1 MNCPLCCY
9 QESNCHNCHKTY
21 QTPRLKKFLIGD
33 VSFLSQA
40 RSDRPPIFVRVLNYV
55 EQVHLQ
61 NGLKE
66 NLRAMWLKF
75 GVAPDGELTGI
86 DEVGR
91 GKTNLACLY
100 CGGSLTAKKGS
111 VKEHHFAHT
120 EETCKPVSQRIKT
133 KAFPAL
139 PLYDN
144 FNIQLKGEELE
155 QLKVLWKEYGARDY
169 PIPKD
174 LVSFRWEL
182 KGLLESE
189 GSRTYQFTDLGKI
202 PVGAL
207 PLALFNQVQEPL
219 LLSELVKLEQS
230 TAVAEAAGLS
240 CLEER
245 RADLLIYRAQ
255 LRRILI
261 NLLYFLEVKADGN
274 TFYKIGITTRSI
286 EERIAEVQRDVRA
299 HYSDVAVNLLGLWER
314 RGNVELYF
322 KHRYKAFNYR
332 IGKLTE
338 YFAFPN
344 VKAVLQDLCEMK
356 PKMLSDVELDA
367 IGGGSKRM

>member
-1 MNCPLCCY
+1 MWSKCIY
-9 QESNCHNCHKTY
+9 KT
-21 QTPRLKKFLIGD
+21 
-33 VSFLSQA
+33 
-40 RSDRPPIFVRVLNYV
+40 
-55 EQVHLQ
+55 
-61 NGLKE
+61 GLKE

-75 GVAPDGELTGI
+75 GVAPDGELTNI
-86 DEVGR
+86 DEVAR

-120 EETCKPVSQRIKT
+120 GETCKPVSQRIKT
-133 KAFPAL
+133 KAFPSL

-144 FNIQLKGEELE
+144 FSIQLKGEELE
-155 QLKVLWKEYGARDY
+155 QLKVLWKEYGAQDY
-169 PIPKD
+169 AIPKD
-174 LVSFRWEL
+174 LVNFRWQL

-189 GSRTYQFTDLGKI
+189 GSRTYQFTNLGKI

-207 PLALFNQVQEPL
+207 PLALFNRVQEPL
-219 LLSELVKLEQS
+219 LLSELASLEGS
-230 TAVAEAAGLS
+230 VEMAVAAGLS
-240 CLEER
+240 CWDER

-255 LRRILI
+255 LRRILV
-261 NLLYFLEVKADGN
+261 NSLYFLEVKADGHC
-274 TFYKIGITTRSI
+274 FYKIGVTTRSI

-299 HYSDVAVNLLGLWER
+299 HYSDVVVNLLGLWEH

-338 YFAFPN
+338 YFQFPN
-344 VKAVLQDLCEMK
+344 VKVVLQDLCEMESK
-356 PKMLSDVELDA
+356 VLSDVELDA
-367 IGGGSKRM
+367 IGGGRKRM

>member
-1 MNCPLCCY
+1 
-9 QESNCHNCHKTY
+9 
-21 QTPRLKKFLIGD
+21 
-33 VSFLSQA
+33 
-40 RSDRPPIFVRVLNYV
+40 
-55 EQVHLQ
+55 
-61 NGLKE
+61 
-66 NLRAMWLKF
+66 MWLKF
-75 GVAPDGELTGI
+75 GVARSGLLTGI
-86 DEVGR
+86 DEVVR
-91 GKTNLACLY
+91 GKTQLTCLY

-133 KAFPAL
+133 KAFPSL
-139 PLYDN
+139 PLYDS

-155 QLKVLWKEYGARDY
+155 QLKVLWKEYGAQDY
-169 PIPKD
+169 GIPKD
-174 LVSFRWEL
+174 LVNFRWQL

-189 GSRTYQFTDLGKI
+189 GDRTYQFTDLGKI

-219 LLSELVKLEQS
+219 LLSALASLEGS
-230 TAVAEAAGLS
+230 VEIAEAAGLS
-240 CLEER
+240 CLDER

-255 LRRILI
+255 LRRILV
-261 NLLYFLEVKADGN
+261 NSLYFLEVKANGN
-274 TFYKIGITTRSI
+274 CFYKIGITTRSI

-299 HYSDVAVNLLGLWER
+299 HYSNVAVSLLGLWEH

-322 KHRYKAFNYR
+322 KHRYQPFNYR

-338 YFAFPN
+338 YFVFPN

-356 PKMLSDVELDA
+356 PKVLSAVEPDT
-367 IGGGSKRM
+367 ISGVR

>member
-1 MNCPLCCY
+1 
-9 QESNCHNCHKTY
+9 
-21 QTPRLKKFLIGD
+21 
-33 VSFLSQA
+33 
-40 RSDRPPIFVRVLNYV
+40 
-55 EQVHLQ
+55 
-61 NGLKE
+61 
-66 NLRAMWLKF
+66 MWLKF
-75 GVAPDGELTGI
+75 GVAPSGELASI
-86 DEVGR
+86 DEVAR
-91 GKTNLACLY
+91 GKTQLTCLY

-133 KAFPAL
+133 KAFPSL
-139 PLYDN
+139 PLYEH
-144 FNIQLKGEELE
+144 FNIELKGEELE
-155 QLKVLWKEYGARDY
+155 QLKVLWKEYGAQDY
-169 PIPKD
+169 AIPKD
-174 LVSFRWEL
+174 LVNFRWEL

-219 LLSELVKLEQS
+219 LLSELMKLEGS
-230 TAVAEAAGLS
+230 VEIAEAAGLS

-245 RADLLIYRAQ
+245 RADLQIYRAQ

-261 NLLYFLEVKADGN
+261 NSLYFLEVKADGN
-274 TFYKIGITTRSI
+274 IFYKIGVTTRSI

-299 HYSDVAVNLLGLWER
+299 HYAEVGVSLLGLWEH

-338 YFAFPN
+338 YFVFPD
-344 VKAVLQDLCEMK
+344 VKVVLRDLYGME

-367 IGGGSKRM
+367 ISERAHTASYGCGKAAITRSARC

>member
-1 MNCPLCCY
+1 
-9 QESNCHNCHKTY
+9 
-21 QTPRLKKFLIGD
+21 
-33 VSFLSQA
+33 
-40 RSDRPPIFVRVLNYV
+40 
-55 EQVHLQ
+55 
-61 NGLKE
+61 
-66 NLRAMWLKF
+66 MWLKF
-75 GVAPDGELTGI
+75 GVAPSGELTNI
-86 DEVGR
+86 DEVVR

-120 EETCKPVSQRIKT
+120 EETCFPVSQRIKT
-133 KAFPAL
+133 KAFPSL

-155 QLKVLWKEYGARDY
+155 QLKVLWQEYGAKDY
-169 PIPKD
+169 AIPKD
-174 LVSFRWEL
+174 LVNFRWQL
-182 KGLLESE
+182 KGLLGSE
-189 GSRTYQFTDLGKI
+189 GSGTYQFTDLGKI

-207 PLALFNQVQEPL
+207 PLARFNKVQEPL
-219 LLSELVKLEQS
+219 LVSELASLEGS
-230 TAVAEAAGLS
+230 VEIAEAADLS
-240 CLEER
+240 CLDER

-255 LRRILI
+255 LRRILV
-261 NLLYFLEVKADGN
+261 NSLYFLEVKANGN
-274 TFYKIGITTRSI
+274 CFYKIGVTTRSI

-299 HYSDVAVNLLGLWER
+299 HYSDVAVNLLGLWEH

-344 VKAVLQDLCEMK
+344 VKVVLQDLCEMK
-356 PKMLSDVELDA
+356 PKMLSDVEVDVLSLRYFPK
-367 IGGGSKRM
+367 IK

>member
-1 MNCPLCCY
+1 
-9 QESNCHNCHKTY
+9 
-21 QTPRLKKFLIGD
+21 
-33 VSFLSQA
+33 
-40 RSDRPPIFVRVLNYV
+40 
-55 EQVHLQ
+55 
-61 NGLKE
+61 
-66 NLRAMWLKF
+66 MWLKF
-75 GVAPDGELTGI
+75 GVAPSGELTGI
-86 DEVGR
+86 DEVVR

-133 KAFPAL
+133 KAFPSL
-139 PLYDN
+139 PFYDN
-144 FNIQLKGEELE
+144 FNIELKGDELE

-169 PIPKD
+169 AIPKD
-174 LVSFRWEL
+174 LVNFRWQL
-182 KGLLESE
+182 KGLLDSE
-189 GSRTYQFTDLGKI
+189 GSCSYQFTDLGKI

-219 LLSELVKLEQS
+219 LVSELASLEGS
-230 TAVAEAAGLS
+230 VEIAEAAGLS
-240 CLEER
+240 CLDER

-255 LRRILI
+255 LRRILV
-261 NLLYFLEVKADGN
+261 NSLYFLEVKADGQ

-299 HYSDVAVNLLGLWER
+299 HYSDVAVNLLGLWEH

-322 KHRYKAFNYR
+322 KHRYQPFNYR

-338 YFAFPN
+338 YFAFPD
-344 VKAVLQDLCEMK
+344 VKVVLCDLYGME
-356 PKMLSDVELDA
+356 PKEPSDVELDA
-367 IGGGSKRM
+367 IGGGGRK

>member
-1 MNCPLCCY
+1 
-9 QESNCHNCHKTY
+9 
-21 QTPRLKKFLIGD
+21 
-33 VSFLSQA
+33 
-40 RSDRPPIFVRVLNYV
+40 
-55 EQVHLQ
+55 
-61 NGLKE
+61 
-66 NLRAMWLKF
+66 MWLKF
-75 GVAPDGELTGI
+75 GVAPDGFLTSI
-86 DEVGR
+86 DEVVR

-100 CGGSLTAKKGS
+100 CGGFLTAKKGS

-133 KAFPAL
+133 KAFPSL

-144 FNIQLKGEELE
+144 FTVQLKGEELE
-155 QLKVLWKEYGARDY
+155 QLKVLWKEYGAQKRS
-169 PIPKD
+169 IRKD
-174 LVSFRWEL
+174 LVNFRWQL

-189 GSRTYQFTDLGKI
+189 GDRTYQFTDLGKI
-202 PVGAL
+202 QVGAL

-219 LLSELVKLEQS
+219 LVSELASLEGS
-230 TAVAEAAGLS
+230 VEIAEAAGLS

-255 LRRILI
+255 LRRILV
-261 NLLYFLEVKADGN
+261 NSLYFLEVKADGN

-299 HYSDVAVNLLGLWER
+299 HYSDVVVNLLGLWEH

-322 KHRYKAFNYR
+322 KHRYQPFNYR

-338 YFAFPN
+338 YFQFPN
-344 VKAVLQDLCEMK
+344 VKVVLQDLCEMK
-356 PKMLSDVELDA
+356 PKMLGDVEVDVL
-367 IGGGSKRM
+367 GLRYFPEVK

>member
-1 MNCPLCCY
+1 
-9 QESNCHNCHKTY
+9 
-21 QTPRLKKFLIGD
+21 
-33 VSFLSQA
+33 LS
-40 RSDRPPIFVRVLNYV
+40 L
-55 EQVHLQ
+55 
-61 NGLKE
+61 
-66 NLRAMWLKF
+66 LRWR
-75 GVAPDGELTGI
+75 I
-86 DEVGR
+86 D
-91 GKTNLACLY
+91 
-100 CGGSLTAKKGS
+100 SKKGFRKRTS
-111 VKEHHFAHT
+111 RKRTRSES
-120 EETCKPVSQRIKT
+120 CKPVSQRIKT
-133 KAFPAL
+133 KAFPSL

-144 FNIQLKGEELE
+144 FNIELKGEELE
-155 QLKVLWKEYGARDY
+155 QLKVLWKEYGAQGY
-169 PIPKD
+169 AIPKD
-174 LVSFRWEL
+174 LVNERWQL
-182 KGLLESE
+182 KELLESE
-189 GSRTYQFTDLGKI
+189 GSGSYQFTDLGKI

-219 LLSELVKLEQS
+219 LLSELMKLEDS
-230 TAVAEAAGLS
+230 VEMAVAAGLS

-255 LRRILI
+255 LSRILL
-261 NLLYFLEVKADGN
+261 NSLYFLEVKADDHC
-274 TFYKIGITTRSI
+274 FYKIGITTRSI

-356 PKMLSDVELDA
+356 PKMLSDVEVDVL
-367 IGGGSKRM
+367 SLRYFPEVK